1 LVFLDDSKRVE
12 EMDLG
17 EISMYWYRTP
27 HGENGYS
34 YDHAELPVTVTLKD
48 GAGNTVQT
56 LEMSVGTYEL
66 HSWY

>member
-1 LVFLDDSKRVE
+1 
-12 EMDLG
+12 MTLG
-17 EISMYWYRTP
+17 EIAMYWYRTP